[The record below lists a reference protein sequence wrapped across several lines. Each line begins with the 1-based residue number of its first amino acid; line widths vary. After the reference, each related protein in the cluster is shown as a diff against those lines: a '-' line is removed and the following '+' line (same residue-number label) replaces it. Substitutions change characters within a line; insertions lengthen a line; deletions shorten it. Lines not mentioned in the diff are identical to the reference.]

1 MPVYDYFL
9 TLACFR
15 IDNMNLKSF
24 GKSWQSCKDCKDKS
38 CAVAVLKDH
47 ELDLLNGNCQ
57 ESDVQKGEIIIRAGA
72 LNSHIIYL
80 RSGYAKEY
88 LVDASQKTQIIQII
102 KKHSYLGLQS
112 LFGDKINHYSYA
124 ALEDLKIC
132 YIDINVFKGLIREN
146 GNFAH
151 ELLVYIC
158 KESLYNFS
166 RFIQQNQKKINGR
179 FADIMLY
186 LSEKIYNSNEFML
199 HLNRQE
205 LADLIGVSRE
215 NTARVLSKFKADKII
230 EVEGEKIKILKADLL
245 QKISRNG

>member
-1 MPVYDYFL
+1 MINT
-9 TLACFR
+9 TLE
-15 IDNMNLKSF
+15 NTKHN
-24 GKSWQSCKDCKDKS
+24 CKYCEDKS
-38 CAVAVLKDH
+38 CAVAVLNDTQF
-47 ELDLLNGNCQ
+47 ELLNENFQ
-57 ESDVQKGEIIIRAGA
+57 ESEVKKGEIIIRAGA

-80 RSGYAKEY
+80 RSGYAKEFFI
-88 LVDASQKTQIIQII
+88 DANQKTQIIQIV
-102 KKHSYLGLQS
+102 KHHSYLGLQS
-112 LFGDKINHYSYA
+112 LFGDKVNHYSYA

-132 YIDINVFKGLIREN
+132 YIDINIFKSLIREN
-146 GNFAH
+146 GNFAN

-166 RFIQQNQKKINGR
+166 RFIQQSQKKINGR

-215 NTARVLSKFKADKII
+215 NTARVLSKFKSDKII
-230 EVEGEKIKILKADLL
+230 AVEGKKFKILKNELL
-245 QKISRNG
+245 HKISKNG